1 MGKPQ
6 AKRRYIPLK
15 REGARFRDD
24 TIWFLLIVGAA
35 FLIRTIYLFEIEAI
49 PFFYNLAGDGR
60 SYDEWA
66 QRIAGGDWLGQ
77 GVFYQT
83 PLYPYFLGALQFVVG
98 HNLWLI
104 RFLQI
109 ILGAISCGLIFRI
122 GERFYFAL
130 VSITDRRDC

>member
-1 MGKPQ
+1 MGRLSGFWLVV
-6 AKRRYIPLK
+6 A
-15 REGARFRDD
+15 
-24 TIWFLLIVGAA
+24 AA
-35 FLIRTIYLFEIEAI
+35 FFLRLIYLFQIDAT
-49 PFFYNLAGDGR
+49 PLFYNLAGDGR
-60 SYDEWA
+60 IYDEWA
-66 QRIAGGDWLGQ
+66 QRIAGGDWLEQ

-83 PLYPYFLGALQFVVG
+83 PLYPYFLGVLQLVFDR
-98 HNLWLI
+98 NLWLI